1 MYIPNQCR
9 ADRWPVLVEAMRD
22 IRFAS
27 LVTAA
32 GAEFH
37 ASHVPVL
44 LREIEGIV
52 TIEAHV
58 ARPNPHWRAL
68 SEPRPTLAIFQGPQ
82 AYVSP
87 SFYASKREHGKVVPT
102 WNYVIVE
109 ARGTME
115 AISDPEWLKVHLTD
129 LTDASERDRDQPWAV
144 SDAPGDFIQ
153 NLARAIVG
161 VRMTVESLEGSW
173 KLIQH
178 KPEADRRGTIAGL
191 SASARDEDRQIA
203 TMMAAREA

>member
-1 MYIPNQCR
+1 MYIPNQFR
-9 ADRWPVLVEAMRD
+9 EDRWPVLVEAMRD

-115 AISDPEWLKVHLTD
+115 AITDPEWLKVHLTD

-153 NLARAIVG
+153 NLARALVG

>member
-1 MYIPNQCR
+1 MYIPNQFR
-9 ADRWPVLVEAMRD
+9 EDRWPVLVEAMRD

-44 LREIEGIV
+44 LRENEGMV
-52 TIEAHV
+52 TIAAHV

-68 SEPRPTLAIFQGPQ
+68 SEPRPTVAIFQGPQ
-82 AYVSP
+82 ADVSP

-115 AISDPEWLKVHLTD
+115 TITDPEWLKVHLTD

-161 VRMTVESLEGSW
+161 VRMTVVSLEGSS
-173 KLIQH
+173 
-178 KPEADRRGTIAGL
+178 GN
-191 SASARDEDRQIA
+191 
-203 TMMAAREA
+203 